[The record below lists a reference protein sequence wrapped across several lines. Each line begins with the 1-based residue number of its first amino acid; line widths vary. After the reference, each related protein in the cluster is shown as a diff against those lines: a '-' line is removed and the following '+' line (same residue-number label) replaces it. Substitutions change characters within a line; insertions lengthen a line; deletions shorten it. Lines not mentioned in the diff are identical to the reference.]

1 MAKSSVKPCEIKSER
16 GEDHSVCELSSYGCK
31 EVWIILDEIITNYVV
46 EKSEIIEPGTRY

>member
-1 MAKSSVKPCEIKSER
+1 MREGKITVC
-16 GEDHSVCELSSYGCK
+16 VCELSSYGCK